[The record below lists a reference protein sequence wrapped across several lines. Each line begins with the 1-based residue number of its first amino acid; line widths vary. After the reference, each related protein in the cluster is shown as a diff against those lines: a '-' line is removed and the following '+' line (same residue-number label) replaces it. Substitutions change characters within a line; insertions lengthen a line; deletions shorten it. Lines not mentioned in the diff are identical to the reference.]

1 MKTVMFIFKKI
12 SLIDAYLNMPLFKVQ
27 KRGFKVQ
34 NHYKLQIPEQ
44 TG

>member
-1 MKTVMFIFKKI
+1 MKTVLFIFKKI

-34 NHYKLQIPEQ
+34 NHFKLQIP
-44 TG
+44 

>member
-1 MKTVMFIFKKI
+1 MKI
-12 SLIDAYLNMPLFKVQ
+12 SLIDAYFNVLLFKVQ

-34 NHYKLQIPEQ
+34 NHIKLQFSEQ